1 MRYLWLVAVA
11 AGAYLAGA
19 GAYLLTLWLIWRQ
32 AVGGDLKA
40 ILVWGGLAYILVALP
55 LYLLFFTGVQLLHKH
70 VFHAARRAPG
80 WMFPLAGGLL
90 GVAPTYAILRSF
102 SAGWKQLF
110 TPEAALFLSFFG
122 ISGICFGIGW
132 WWLFARARPQS

>member
-1 MRYLWLVAVA
+1 
-11 AGAYLAGA
+11 
-19 GAYLLTLWLIWRQ
+19 
-32 AVGGDLKA
+32 
-40 ILVWGGLAYILVALP
+40 
-55 LYLLFFTGVQLLHKH
+55 
-70 VFHAARRAPG
+70 
-80 WMFPLAGGLL
+80 MFPLAGGLL